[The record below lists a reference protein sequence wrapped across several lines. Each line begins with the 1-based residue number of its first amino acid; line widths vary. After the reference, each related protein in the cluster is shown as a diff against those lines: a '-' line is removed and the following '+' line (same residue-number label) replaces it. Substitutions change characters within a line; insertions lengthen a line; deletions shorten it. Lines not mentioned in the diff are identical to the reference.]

1 MPKRS
6 IAVYIELP
14 IYERIQK
21 ARMLRERVFPPGW
34 KTMSSYAAH
43 LLEVGLKVEEVT
55 LEEEQ
60 AKETRRKK
68 DDKHDGSKHGS

>member
-6 IAVYIELP
+6 IAVYVEP
-14 IYERIQK
+14 ATYERIQK
-21 ARMLRERVFPPGW
+21 AKMLREKVSPPGW
-34 KTMSSYAAH
+34 KTISSYVAH
-43 LLEVGLKVEEVT
+43 LLEEGLKVEELK

-68 DDKHDGSKHGS
+68 DDRHDVSKHGS

>member
-6 IAVYIELP
+6 IVVYIEP
-14 IYERIQK
+14 DTYERIQK
-21 ARMLRERVFPPGW
+21 AKLLRERVVPPGW
-34 KTMSSYAAH
+34 KTDSSYAAH
-43 LLEVGLKVEEVT
+43 LLEEGLKVEEAK

-68 DDKHDGSKHGS
+68 DDRHDGSKHGS